1 MSICYKG
8 QEVPGSGFKVQR
20 FRIGRSMIDLN
31 YESITLER
39 SIEIKTKNDFWI
51 FRKKIR

>member
-1 MSICYKG
+1 MSICYKE
-8 QEVPGSGFKVQR
+8 QEVLGSGFKVQR

-39 SIEIKTKNDFWI
+39 SIEIKTKKWFLDI
-51 FRKKIR
+51 QKKN